1 MKAQDKR
8 FFMIVLLVIIFLAI
22 LLNKRTENFTSH
34 PEFVMYY
41 TNWCGYSRKALP
53 EFNNLGNEVIS
64 DSGQIIKIKKVDCEN
79 NKELCYKAKIEGYPT
94 MILED
99 GNKRVEYNGPR
110 ETEKMLEFLKRQ

>member
-1 MKAQDKR
+1 MKGQDKR

-34 PEFVMYY
+34 PEFTMYY
-41 TNWCGYSRKALP
+41 TDWCGYSQKALP
-53 EFNNLGNEVIS
+53 EFNNIGSEVTS
-64 DSGQIIKIKKVDCEN
+64 DSGQIIKIKKVDCVK
-79 NKELCYKAKIEGYPT
+79 NKELCYKARIEGYPT

-99 GNKRVEYNGPR
+99 GSKRVEYNGPR